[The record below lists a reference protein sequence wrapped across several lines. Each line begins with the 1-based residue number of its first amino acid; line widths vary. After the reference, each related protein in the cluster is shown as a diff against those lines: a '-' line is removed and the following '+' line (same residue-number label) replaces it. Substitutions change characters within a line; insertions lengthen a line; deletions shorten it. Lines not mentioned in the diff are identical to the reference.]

1 MMGAS
6 GMVSF
11 PDRPKRYWI
20 PSPIQRRVGFLPR
33 RKALYMLPVCK
44 CFTSP
49 TETIRTHGCSL
60 CTSPI
65 NKKTARH
72 FAEYGD
78 EIIQVFLVVCVCVCV
93 CVVFK
98 SLGMQDLEN
107 WGLSKMRASLL
118 QTRYD
123 CSHKCAYIANIIHP
137 CMKDILS
144 ADEGKEPSTDLP
156 LKELTQNKASCCTTL
171 KRLLYTPSL
180 SARALS
186 VARTLSARLQQAG
199 HSEAAR
205 LFWLYVAPPVP
216 HLE

>member
-78 EIIQVFLVVCVCVCV
+78 EIIQVFLVVCVCVSVWYSNPWV
-93 CVVFK
+93 CRIWK
-98 SLGMQDLEN
+98 TGGSP
-107 WGLSKMRASLL
+107 R
-118 QTRYD
+118 
-123 CSHKCAYIANIIHP
+123 CAPACFRP
-137 CMKDILS
+137 
-144 ADEGKEPSTDLP
+144 A
-156 LKELTQNKASCCTTL
+156 TT
-171 KRLLYTPSL
+171 
-180 SARALS
+180 
-186 VARTLSARLQQAG
+186 
-199 HSEAAR
+199 
-205 LFWLYVAPPVP
+205 APTNAPTSP
-216 HLE
+216 TSSIPA

>member
-78 EIIQVFLVVCVCVCV
+78 EIIQVFLVVSVCVCLWGIQI
-93 CVVFK
+93 
-98 SLGMQDLEN
+98 LGCAGSGKLGALQDA
-107 WGLSKMRASLL
+107 RQPAS
-118 QTRYD
+118 D
-123 CSHKCAYIANIIHP
+123 
-137 CMKDILS
+137 
-144 ADEGKEPSTDLP
+144 P
-156 LKELTQNKASCCTTL
+156 L
-171 KRLLYTPSL
+171 RLLP
-180 SARALS
+180 
-186 VARTLSARLQQAG
+186 
-199 HSEAAR
+199 
-205 LFWLYVAPPVP
+205 
-216 HLE
+216 